1 MAYSND
7 SVAHAWAHNLDK
19 IHNGASTSHS
29 EGCFFSYSTC
39 IAQRIEMNGK
49 IAYLLNDASY
59 SRSTGKHQSIA
70 RSAVPVGETI
80 FHCKFSNWGN
90 GEIISNCN
98 YGDPKY
104 SVRNRIRFGLRYIMD
119 ELIVCQN
126 MVTARKLNTSVSY
139 HGFNELKRWLDFTGD
154 TTIPKLLRMPIREF
168 EALMPICSG
177 YYSYQSVSKYG
188 LSASLVRKFL
198 KLCYEHRGLDEICDT
213 INGSGTYDAWNK
225 RQQSIRKAQETY
237 RNNAPQRL
245 ANEELRRKKEIEQWS
260 YVRRVIQERGDEG
273 RRDMWHEGHNVDIR
287 FANPSLY
294 YGGNALLRVKGS
306 MVETSKG
313 VKVTKSECKRL
324 WTIISRWHANDTEF
338 IAGER
343 VKATMSS
350 FFVSRYQNDI
360 MIAGCHAIAYKEME
374 RVAHQLGFISTL
386 PNNQISE

>member
-1 MAYSND
+1 MAYSNY

-19 IHNGASTSHS
+19 MHNGLSTFHS
-29 EGCFFSYSTC
+29 GGCFISYATC

-49 IAYLLNDASY
+49 IAYLLNNARY
-59 SRSTGKHQSIA
+59 SRSTQKHQSIA
-70 RSAVPVGETI
+70 RSAIPVGEVT
-80 FHCKFSNWGN
+80 FNCNFLNWGN
-90 GEIISNCN
+90 KEIINNNDS
-98 YGDPKY
+98 KY
-104 SVRNRIRFGLRYIMD
+104 SVYYRIGFGLRYIIEEM
-119 ELIVCQN
+119 IVCQN

-168 EALMPICSG
+168 ETLMLAYSG
-177 YYSYQSVSKYG
+177 YYSYMRATKYNS
-188 LSASLVRKFL
+188 SASLVRKFL
-198 KLCYEHRGLDEICDT
+198 KLCYEHRGLDEICDA

-294 YGGNALLRVKGS
+294 YGGNVLLRVKGS

-313 VKVTKSECKRL
+313 IKVTKSECKRL
-324 WTIISRWHANDTEF
+324 WTIVSRWHESNTEF

-343 VKATMSS
+343 VKSTISS
-350 FFVSRYQNDI
+350 FAVSRYQNDI
-360 MIAGCHAIAYKEME
+360 MIAGCHAVAYKEME
-374 RVAHQLGFISTL
+374 RVAHQLGLISTL
-386 PNNQISE
+386 SNNQISE

>member
-1 MAYSND
+1 MAYSNY

-19 IHNGASTSHS
+19 MHNGASTSHS

-49 IAYLLNDASY
+49 IAYLLNNARY
-59 SRSTGKHQSIA
+59 SRSTQKHQSIA
-70 RSAVPVGETI
+70 RSAIPVGEI
-80 FHCKFSNWGN
+80 VFNCKFANWYN
-90 GEIISNCN
+90 REIIDNNDS
-98 YGDPKY
+98 KY
-104 SVRNRIRFGLRYIMD
+104 SVYHRIGFGLRYIIEEM
-119 ELIVCQN
+119 IVCQN

-168 EALMPICSG
+168 ETLMLAYSG
-177 YYSYQSVSKYG
+177 YYSYMRATKYN

-198 KLCYEHRGLDEICDT
+198 KLCYEHRGLDEICDA

-245 ANEELRRKKEIEQWS
+245 ANAELRRKKEQEQWS
-260 YVRRVIQERGDEG
+260 YAQRVIQERGDEG
-273 RRDMWHEGHNVDIR
+273 RRDLWHEGYNVNIP
-287 FANPSLY
+287 FTNTSLF
-294 YGGNALLRVKGS
+294 YGGNVLLRVKGR

-313 VKVTKSECKRL
+313 IKITKTECERL

-360 MIAGCHAIAYKEME
+360 MIAGCHAVAYKEME
-374 RVAHQLGFISTL
+374 RVAHQLGFTSTSVK
-386 PNNQISE
+386 Q

>member
-39 IAQRIEMNGK
+39 IAQRIEVNGK
-49 IAYLLNDASY
+49 VAYLLNDASY

-70 RSAVPVGETI
+70 RSAVPVGETV
-80 FHCKFSNWGN
+80 FHCKFANWYKR
-90 GEIISNCN
+90 EIVDNYN
-98 YGDPKY
+98 YGDPEH

-119 ELIVCQN
+119 ELVVCQN

-168 EALMPICSG
+168 EALMPVYSG
-177 YYSYQSVSKYG
+177 YYSYSGQNYN

-198 KLCYEHRGLDEICDT
+198 KLCYEHRELDEICDA

-245 ANEELRRKKEIEQWS
+245 ANEELRRKKEQEQWS
-260 YVRRVIQERGDEG
+260 YVQRVIQERGDEG
-273 RRDMWHEGHNVDIR
+273 RRDLWHEGYNVNIP
-287 FANPSLY
+287 FTNTSLF
-294 YGGNALLRVKGS
+294 YGGNVLLRVKGR

-313 VKVTKSECKRL
+313 IKITKTECERL
-324 WTIISRWHANDTEF
+324 WTIISRWHTNDTEF

-374 RVAHQLGFISTL
+374 RVAHQLGLVSML